1 MIGQQTVQSCRA
13 FTLIEVMMTVLLMAL
28 LASAAA
34 LSFSGPLRSARAADA
49 QDQIRSF
56 DAAARDMARH
66 SHREVRLVFDL
77 SGSTLARREG
87 PELQD
92 LRSRVSLPAGC
103 RVTQLC
109 VAGQS
114 FEDGEAVVDFSS
126 LGIGRSYAIHLSG
139 AGLDRWLLIAGLS
152 GQMTQVQDEV
162 EAQSIL
168 GRAAPMA
175 YRSWD
180 GNPRNDAD

>member
-1 MIGQQTVQSCRA
+1 
-13 FTLIEVMMTVLLMAL
+13 MMTVLLMAL

-34 LSFSGPLRSARAADA
+34 LSFSGPLRTARAADA

-66 SHREVRLVFDL
+66 SNREVRLVFDL

-87 PELQD
+87 PGLQD
-92 LRSRVSLPAGC
+92 LRSRVSLPAGY
-103 RVTQLC
+103 RITQFC

-126 LGIGRSYAIHLSG
+126 LGICRSYAIHLSG
-139 AGLDRWLLIAGLS
+139 PGLDRWLLLAGLS

-175 YRSWD
+175 YRSWETT
-180 GNPRNDAD
+180 PRNDAD